1 MRRASPHGSKPQL
14 HHGLTVREIRAAVI
28 RPPPNMSDAAR
39 ADWADKGKS
48 SCRVDY
54 SRRRRRAEVRIG
66 ADCTAFAGAALRRD
80 LFSCSC
86 CGRCHGGTPRQLLK
100 RRHWVLLGDAGRG
113 SKGREAQRIKPSVTL
128 DLLAVG
134 VELFAAA
141 DPAIA
146 QGPLVKRRRSIA
158 VLRASTP
165 IANGR
170 QGPLEE
176 ARTPRNPAPT
186 AVCGLR
192 VDYLHI
198 RAPNA
203 TELARDCWTS
213 SCAGH
218 VQCSLMLQT
227 RVSQPCLRDFHAVNG
242 YMPPLGAL
250 CGCAAAARLIR
261 TRGGEGA
268 NQTDR
273 LFQVCS

>member
-1 MRRASPHGSKPQL
+1 M
-14 HHGLTVREIRAAVI
+14 I
-28 RPPPNMSDAAR
+28 RPRPNTSDAAR

-48 SCRVDY
+48 SCRVDD

-66 ADCTAFAGAALRRD
+66 ADCTAFAVPALSRD
-80 LFSCSC
+80 LFSWSC
-86 CGRCHGGTPRQLLK
+86 CGRCHGGTPRQLPK
-100 RRHWVLLGDAGRG
+100 RRHWVLLGIAARG

-128 DLLAVG
+128 DLLAIE

-158 VLRASTP
+158 VLQASTP

-176 ARTPRNPAPT
+176 ARAPRPMRNPAPT

-198 RAPNA
+198 SAPNA
-203 TELARDCWTS
+203 TELARDWSTS
-213 SCAGH
+213 SCVGD

-227 RVSQPCLRDFHAVNG
+227 RVSQPRLKDFHAVNG
-242 YMPPLGAL
+242 YLPPLGAL
-250 CGCAAAARLIR
+250 RACAAAARLMR
-261 TRGGEGA
+261 TRGGEGGIK
-268 NQTDR
+268 TDR